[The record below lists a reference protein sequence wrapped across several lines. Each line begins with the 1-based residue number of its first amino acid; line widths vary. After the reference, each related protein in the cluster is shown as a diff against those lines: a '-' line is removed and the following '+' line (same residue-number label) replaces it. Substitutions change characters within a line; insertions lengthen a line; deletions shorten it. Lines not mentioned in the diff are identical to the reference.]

1 MFYELYKRALQVY
14 QHGGF
19 SLLFGKLI
27 RHLLLPMRFLMGHV
41 IFAKLEMFLILG
53 YWPNIDNPKSLNEKI
68 CYRKLFAPP
77 ALSAVVCDK
86 WAVREYVVSKTGRSD
101 ILNKT
106 FFIGNAPEKI
116 PFSDLPIKF
125 VIKATHGSGW
135 NIIVTDKNKVN
146 HNEIISQCR
155 MWLDMK
161 YSDPLRNISEKYY
174 DNIVPR
180 IIVEMF
186 IEDSVFDL
194 PLDYKFLCFDG
205 KVRCIETVNRMAD
218 DYREIHY
225 DENWNDMN
233 FRWGTLRAEGFSKPH
248 LLREMIEIAEHISSD
263 FDFCRV
269 DLYSPDNKKII
280 FGEITLAP
288 GSGLSPFYPREWD
301 YRLGK
306 LWKMQNGA
314 IL

>member
-1 MFYELYKRALQVY
+1 MFYILYKRAIKVY
-14 QHGGF
+14 LNGGVF
-19 SLLFGKLI
+19 LFLRKLL
-27 RHLLLPMRFLMGHV
+27 RRLLLPMSIFMSPVL
-41 IFAKLEMFLILG
+41 FAKLEMFLVLG

-77 ALSAVVCDK
+77 ALSTVVCDK
-86 WAVREYVVSKTGRSD
+86 WAVREYVASKTGRSD
-101 ILNKT
+101 ILNKV
-106 FFIGNAPEKI
+106 FFVGNDPEKI
-116 PFSDLPIKF
+116 TFPDLPEKF

-135 NIIVTDKNKVN
+135 NIIVTDKSKVN
-146 HNEIISQCR
+146 RDEIITRCR

-161 YSDPLRNISEKYY
+161 YSDVLRNSSEKYY
-174 DNIVPR
+174 DKIVPR

-194 PLDYKFLCFDG
+194 PLDYKCLCFDG
-205 KVRCIETVNRMAD
+205 KVYCIETVTRLAA

-233 FRWGTLRAEGFSKPH
+233 FRWGALRAEGFSKPH
-248 LLREMIEIAEHISSD
+248 LLREMIKVAEQISSE

-301 YRLGK
+301 YRLGE
-306 LWKMQNGA
+306 LWK
-314 IL
+314 IKTI

>member
-1 MFYELYKRALQVY
+1 MFNELYKRAIKVY
-14 QHGGF
+14 YNAGMF
-19 SLLFGKLI
+19 WFLRKLL
-27 RHLLLPMRFLMGHV
+27 RHLLLPMSIFISPGV
-41 IFAKLEMFLILG
+41 FAKLEMFLILG

-68 CYRKLFAPP
+68 YYRKLFAPHP
-77 ALSAVVCDK
+77 LSVLVADK
-86 WAVREYVVSKTGRSD
+86 WAVRKYVASKTGRSE
-101 ILNKT
+101 ILNKV
-106 FFIGNAPEKI
+106 FFVGNAPEKI
-116 PFSDLPIKF
+116 PFDDLPNKF

-135 NIIVTDKNKVN
+135 NIIVNDKSKINRD
-146 HNEIISQCR
+146 EIIAQCR

-194 PLDYKFLCFDG
+194 PLDYKFLCFNG
-205 KVRCIETVNRMAD
+205 KVRCIETVIRTLN

-225 DENWNDMN
+225 DDNWNDMN

-248 LLREMIEIAEHISSD
+248 LLREMIEVAEQISSE

-301 YRLGK
+301 YRLGE
-306 LWKMQNGA
+306 LWKLQTK
-314 IL
+314 

>member
-1 MFYELYKRALQVY
+1 MFYELYKRAIKVY
-14 QHGGF
+14 LNGGLF
-19 SLLFGKLI
+19 LLLRKLL
-27 RHLLLPMRFLMGHV
+27 RRLLLPMSLFMSPAL
-41 IFAKLEMFLILG
+41 FAKLEIFLILG
-53 YWPNIDNPKSLNEKI
+53 YWPNIHNPKSLNEKI

-101 ILNKT
+101 ILSKV
-106 FFIGNAPEKI
+106 FFVGNDPGEI
-116 PFSDLPIKF
+116 PFFDLPEKF

-135 NIIVTDKNKVN
+135 NIIVTDKSKVN
-146 HNEIISQCR
+146 QDEIITRCR
-155 MWLDMK
+155 MWLAMK
-161 YSDPLRNISEKYY
+161 YSDVSRNEKYY
-174 DNIVPR
+174 DKIIPR

-194 PLDYKFLCFDG
+194 PLDYKCLCFDG
-205 KVRCIETVNRMAD
+205 KVRCIETVVRTIY

-233 FRWGTLRAEGFSKPH
+233 FRWGTLRAEGFLKP
-248 LLREMIEIAEHISSD
+248 LLLQEIIEVAEQISSD

-301 YRLGK
+301 YRLGE
-306 LWKMQNGA
+306 LWK
-314 IL
+314 IKTI